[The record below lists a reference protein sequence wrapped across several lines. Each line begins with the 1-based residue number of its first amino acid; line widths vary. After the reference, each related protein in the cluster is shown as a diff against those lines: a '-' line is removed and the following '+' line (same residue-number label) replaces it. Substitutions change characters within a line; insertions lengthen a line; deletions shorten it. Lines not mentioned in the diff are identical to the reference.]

1 MGDLAVALVERGL
14 DAQVALEVEALLEKG
29 DFDTPDYLDVPK
41 TGETL
46 EHDGSLMFRFG
57 RLVIRHDDLQLLNHL
72 GQSATTAA
80 GVGFFIGQTSST
92 TLYGAMAGMIVG
104 GLKFLNQVRRK
115 AAVVEPD
122 QYVIL
127 GILKHRALL
136 ADELQ
141 ALLDAHEPDLWPQE
155 RVTAELNRLKT
166 VRLRDGNVAAFVAES
181 DGKWGTCG
189 I

>member
-29 DFDTPDYLDVPK
+29 DFDTPDYLVPR
-41 TGETL
+41 TGEPL
-46 EHDGSLMFRFG
+46 EHDDSLMFRFG
-57 RLVIRHDDLQLLNHL
+57 RLVIRHDDLQLMNHL
-72 GQSATTAA
+72 GQSVTAAA
-80 GVGFFIGQTSST
+80 GVGFFVGHIPST
-92 TLYGAMAGMIVG
+92 TLYGAIAGAIVG
-104 GLKFLNQVRRK
+104 GFRFLNQVRRK

-122 QYVIL
+122 QYMIL
-127 GILKHRALL
+127 GLLKHRALA